1 MPIAALF
8 IIVTSWNELKCPTI
22 KERIK
27 KKVVINSYNR
37 LLPSNKEKQTTYTN
51 VTVCNN
57 NSDESQNYYAEGSKI
72 VH

>member
-27 KKVVINSYNR
+27 KQVVINSYNR
-37 LLPSNKEKQTTYTN
+37 LPSNKEKETIYTN
-51 VTVCNN
+51 ITVCNN

>member
-27 KKVVINSYNR
+27 KQVVINSYNR
-37 LLPSNKEKQTTYTN
+37 LPSNKEKETIYTN
-51 VTVCNN
+51 ITVCNN
-57 NSDESQNYYAEGSKI
+57 NGDESQNYYAEGSKI